1 MATDV
6 FAIAIDGTV
15 CRARTTT
22 ATLALV
28 ATIAPRATIAS
39 ERSKSCE
46 RGKSCYFCDV
56 VEVDERIV

>member
-39 ERSKSCE
+39 ERSKSC
-46 RGKSCYFCDV
+46 YFCDV

>member
-39 ERSKSCE
+39 ER
-46 RGKSCYFCDV
+46 GKSCYFCDV